1 MSLEA
6 LSPDATTQ
14 PRGTMADSVY
24 TQLRTAILEL
34 RLLPGVGISEAEVA
48 RHLGVSRQP
57 VREAF
62 GRLARTGY
70 LRVHPQRRTEVV
82 KISVQEVR
90 NARFIREALEVAV
103 VREACQRDVG
113 ELVGRLEANLELQR
127 AAQLKDDRH
136 TFHLEDDEFHRLIA
150 QGAGCGFAWQLID
163 EQKAQMDRLRFL
175 SLAFGQPAVYE
186 DHVAIFEAIK
196 ARDGEAADLAM
207 RTHLGRINDHL
218 ARLTVEF
225 DQYFDD
231 SDAG

>member
-1 MSLEA
+1 MSLDL
-6 LSPDATTQ
+6 LSPDASIL
-14 PRGTMADSVY
+14 PRGTMADAVF
-24 TQLRTAILEL
+24 TELRQAILEL

-62 GRLARTGY
+62 SRLARTGY
-70 LRVHPQRRTEVV
+70 LRIQPQRRTEVV
-82 KISVQEVR
+82 KISVREVR

-103 VREACQRDVG
+103 VREACKRDVTD
-113 ELVGRLEANLELQR
+113 LIGRLETNLELQR
-127 AAQLKDDRH
+127 AAQIKDDRH
-136 TFHLEDDEFHRLIA
+136 SFHLEDDEFHRIIA

-163 EQKAQMDRLRFL
+163 EQKAQMDRMRFL

-186 DHVAIFEAIK
+186 DHVAIFNALK
-196 ARDGEAADLAM
+196 ARDGEAADRAM
-207 RTHLGRINDHL
+207 RIHLGRINDHL
-218 ARLTVEF
+218 VRLKAEF

>member
-14 PRGTMADSVY
+14 PRGTMADSIY

-70 LRVHPQRRTEVV
+70 LRVQPQRRTEVV

-90 NARFIREALEVAV
+90 NARFIRGRLTPALRQMKYMPEVRFRTDTSFDNFARIDALLKSPEVA
-103 VREACQRDVG
+103 RD
-113 ELVGRLEANLELQR
+113 L
-127 AAQLKDDRH
+127 DD
-136 TFHLEDDEFHRLIA
+136 EDDDKDN
-150 QGAGCGFAWQLID
+150 G
-163 EQKAQMDRLRFL
+163 
-175 SLAFGQPAVYE
+175 
-186 DHVAIFEAIK
+186 
-196 ARDGEAADLAM
+196 
-207 RTHLGRINDHL
+207 
-218 ARLTVEF
+218 
-225 DQYFDD
+225 
-231 SDAG
+231 

>member
-6 LSPDATTQ
+6 LNPDAATP
-14 PRGTMADSVY
+14 PRGTMADAVFA
-24 TQLRTAILEL
+24 QLRTAILEL

-48 RHLGVSRQP
+48 KHLGVSRQP

-70 LRVHPQRRTEVV
+70 LRVQPQRRTEVV

-218 ARLTVEF
+218 VRLRVEF

>member
-70 LRVHPQRRTEVV
+70 LRVQPQRRTEVV

-113 ELVGRLEANLELQR
+113 ELVGRLEDICGGHVLASAGRLRADHLLLAVVGADERLAAALGFSCTRCGPPPFKNVFFCPRELQES
-127 AAQLKDDRH
+127 
-136 TFHLEDDEFHRLIA
+136 FS
-150 QGAGCGFAWQLID
+150 
-163 EQKAQMDRLRFL
+163 FL
-175 SLAFGQPAVYE
+175 SF
-186 DHVAIFEAIK
+186 
-196 ARDGEAADLAM
+196 
-207 RTHLGRINDHL
+207 
-218 ARLTVEF
+218 
-225 DQYFDD
+225 
-231 SDAG
+231 S